1 MVRRMEALEDD
12 EAEGDYQVKP
22 KITSRDGVFDGYGD
36 EQEPLGTLGHGL
48 EKGEEMSAKINIAA
62 RRIFNRIDKD
72 IGNRYGVRVEWDG
85 MSPNARQDIRRTWE
99 RIITEE
105 IEKHTSELQ
114 ARVKRLEAELNENGL
129 VLQKLQ
135 DERDKAISLADR
147 LWKALAAADKYIDE
161 IQSDDSDYDTW
172 I

>member
-1 MVRRMEALEDD
+1 MEALEDD

-105 IEKHTSELQ
+105 IEKHTAALQ
-114 ARVKRLEAELNENGL
+114 TRVDQLDKLGSRLNLLLCCEAGYCDTEEWSNSMRE
-129 VLQKLQ
+129 
-135 DERDKAISLADR
+135 ERERMIETASVEWEEATGKGR
-147 LWKALAAADKYIDE
+147 K
-161 IQSDDSDYDTW
+161 
-172 I
+172 